1 MGAGRTLHRHDD
13 VIRAPLPPEAELWRE
28 AGYWRDRLI
37 IDDLDHHADVR
48 PDQLAYID
56 QRRAI
61 TFDGVR
67 AESDAIACA
76 LIAVGVRRGDSIAMQ
91 LPNCIEFA
99 LLHLA
104 LVRIGAIST
113 LITPMSRAREVQGM
127 LRNAQAKWFVV
138 TDRLRGFDHAAMA
151 AQLAAELAPAHA
163 FQTVVLGEPL
173 PGQMGWDEFLQMGA
187 QGAPTHDE
195 IEARRPH
202 PDDVAEIVFT
212 SGTTSEAKGVLHT
225 HNTLLAPQLAMA
237 RSLGIGPGSMLH
249 MASTIAH
256 QTGFLNGIRLPI
268 QIGGCCVLQDRWSG
282 EVFAQLIAEHRIE
295 VSSGSATF
303 LLDLLRAPALERHDL
318 SSLRV
323 FRCGGGPIPIA
334 LVREAEARIPGL
346 KVLRGWGQTEN
357 GVVTLSQLDDPIE
370 IRAEYDGHV
379 QPGMSLRIVDEE
391 GIEMADHREGRL
403 QVRGAFQSLG
413 YVNDPDM
420 MRASMVDGW
429 FDTGDLATRHASG
442 CIRISGR
449 AKDIIIRGGENIPVS
464 YVENVLFEDPRVL
477 EAAVVGM
484 PDPRLGERAC
494 AFVMLRGH
502 ATLTLDSMREFLRAQ
517 GVASQ
522 YWPERLEVVTSLP
535 RTANGKVRKAEL
547 RARLLDCAVRHAGA
561 N

>member
-1 MGAGRTLHRHDD
+1 MGAGRSLHRHDD
-13 VIRAPLPPEAELWRE
+13 VIEAPLPPEADLWRE
-28 AGYWRDRLI
+28 DGYWRDRLI
-37 IDDLDHHADVR
+37 IDDLNHHAAVR

-56 QRRAI
+56 QQRTI
-61 TFDGVR
+61 TFAGVL
-67 AESDAIACA
+67 AESDQIARA
-76 LIAVGVRRGDSIAMQ
+76 LMALGVARGDSVALQ

-127 LRNAQAKWFVV
+127 LRNGRVKWFVV
-138 TDRLRGFDHAAMA
+138 ADRLRGFDHAAMA
-151 AQLAAELAPAHA
+151 VQLNAEIAPAHR
-163 FQTVVLGEPL
+163 FQTIVLGEPL
-173 PGQMGWDEFLQMGA
+173 PGQMGWREFLALGTQDR
-187 QGAPTHDE
+187 PTRDE
-195 IEARRPH
+195 IKARRPH
-202 PDDVAEIVFT
+202 PDEVAEIVFT

-237 RSLGIGPGSMLH
+237 QSLAIGPGSMLH
-249 MASTIAH
+249 MASTVAH

-303 LLDLLRAPALERHDL
+303 LLDLLRAAGLEQYDL

-334 LVREAEARIPGL
+334 LVREAETRLPGL

-357 GVVTLSQLDDPIE
+357 GVVTLSRLDDPIE

-379 QPGMSLRIVDEE
+379 QPGMSLRIVDDKGVEV
-391 GIEMADHREGRL
+391 IDQREGRL
-403 QVRGAFQSLG
+403 QVRGAFQSPG
-413 YVNDPDM
+413 YVNAPDM
-420 MRASMVDGW
+420 MQASTVDGW
-429 FDTGDLATRHASG
+429 FDTGDLAMRHASG

-484 PDPRLGERAC
+484 ADPRLGERAC
-494 AFVMLRGH
+494 AFVITRGQ
-502 ATLTLDSMREFLRAQ
+502 ATLTLESMREFLRTQ

-522 YWPERLEVVTSLP
+522 YWPERLEVVASLP
-535 RTANGKVRKAEL
+535 RTANGKVRKADL
-547 RARLLDCAVRHAGA
+547 RERLRHCAT
-561 N
+561 